1 MTLTSRP
8 KAVIGLVGG
17 IGSGKS
23 RVASLLRDRG
33 GRVIAGDDLGH
44 EALRQTAIR
53 DEITNR
59 WGKELLDASGQI
71 NRRHLA
77 AIIFADA
84 EQRHALEAIVHP
96 WIKQRMRDEVA
107 NAQMDGKVRFV
118 VVDAAIL
125 LEAGWNDLCDR
136 LVFVDAPAEIRRRR
150 IAEQRGWT
158 AAEVQ
163 ARERAQ
169 LPLTAKA
176 VQADYTLDNAGSLES
191 LTRQVDGLLQIW
203 GLSS

>member
-1 MTLTSRP
+1 MTLTSRA

-44 EALRQTAIR
+44 EALRQAAIR
-53 DEITNR
+53 DEVTNR
-59 WGKELLDASGQI
+59 WGKEILDASGQI
-71 NRRHLA
+71 NRRRLA

-84 EQRHALEAIVHP
+84 QQRHALEAIVHP

-136 LVFVDAPAEIRRRR
+136 LVFVDAPAEVRRRR

-158 AAEVQ
+158 SAEVE

>member
-23 RVASLLRDRG
+23 RVASLLREKG

-44 EALRQTAIR
+44 EALRQAVIR
-53 DEITNR
+53 DAVTNH
-59 WGKELLDASGQI
+59 WGKELLEANGQI
-71 NRRHLA
+71 NRRRLA
-77 AIIFADA
+77 TIVFADV
-84 EQRHALEAIVHP
+84 EQRRALEAIVHP

-107 NAQMDGKVRFV
+107 NAQNDTGVRFV

-136 LVFVDAPAEIRRRR
+136 LVFVDAPAEVRRRR

-158 AAEVQ
+158 AQEVE

-176 VQADYTLDNAGSLES
+176 VRADYTLHNAGSLES
-191 LTRQVDGLLQIW
+191 LTRQVDALLQVW

>member
-23 RVASLLRDRG
+23 RVASLLQERG

-44 EALRQTAIR
+44 EALRQKAIR
-53 DEITNR
+53 DEITSR
-59 WGKELLDASGQI
+59 WGKELLDANGQI
-71 NRRHLA
+71 NRRRLA
-77 AIIFADA
+77 GIVFADA

-107 NAQMDGKVRFV
+107 NAQHDGGVRFV

-136 LVFVDAPAEIRRRR
+136 LVFVEAPAEVRRQR
-150 IAEQRGWT
+150 ISEQRGWT
-158 AAEVQ
+158 VAEVD

-176 VQADYTLDNAGSLES
+176 VQADYTLHNAGSLES